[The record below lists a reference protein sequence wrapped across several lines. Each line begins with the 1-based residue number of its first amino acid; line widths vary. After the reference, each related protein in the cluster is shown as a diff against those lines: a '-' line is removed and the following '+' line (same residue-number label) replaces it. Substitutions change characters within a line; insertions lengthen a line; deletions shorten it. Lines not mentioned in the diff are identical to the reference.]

1 MVGAEFFKFW
11 TVLLHLS
18 DFEVAHVYED
28 AELKRLFITVI
39 PTHRIGVCPTC
50 GRACDEVKQ
59 RRTREGIQDLPIGCN
74 AVELKVR
81 VDQFEC
87 QHCEKCFTPL
97 IPFLAEGAH
106 ATERFMERAA
116 QLIRKSDIANAAQ
129 FLGVAEKTLANWYY
143 DYVERLQ
150 QQPPASAPLK
160 PIRRVGID
168 ELSLK
173 KSSDNS
179 SR

>member
-1 MVGAEFFKFW
+1 MVGAEFLKFW
-11 TVLLHLS
+11 SVLLRLA
-18 DFEVAHVYED
+18 DFEVVHVHED
-28 AELKRLFITVI
+28 VELKRLFITVI
-39 PTHRIGVCPTC
+39 PTHRIGICPGC
-50 GRACDEVKQ
+50 DGACDDVKQ

-87 QHCEKCFTPL
+87 KQCEKCFTPP

-129 FLGVAEKTLANWYY
+129 YLGVPEKTLANWYY

-150 QQPPASAPLK
+150 KQPATSPLK
-160 PIRRVGID
+160 PIRRLGID

-173 KSSDNS
+173 KSIGSS

>member
-11 TVLLHLS
+11 TALLHLLNY
-18 DFEVAHVYED
+18 EVAHVYED
-28 AELKRLFITVI
+28 TQRKRLFITVI
-39 PTHRIGVCPTC
+39 PLHRVGVCPHC
-50 GRACDEVKQ
+50 ERASGDVKQ
-59 RRTREGIQDLPIGCN
+59 RRTREGIQDLPIGDN

-81 VDQFEC
+81 VDQF
-87 QHCEKCFTPL
+87 QCEYCEQCFTPP

-116 QLIRKSDIANAAQ
+116 QLIRKSDISNAAQ
-129 FLGVAEKTLANWYY
+129 FLGVPERTLGNWYY

-150 QQPPASAPLK
+150 KGTASSPPK
-160 PIRRVGID
+160 PIRRLGID

-173 KSSDNS
+173 KSFANS
-179 SR
+179 SQ